1 MKNVAIVGDG
11 GHGKVI
17 RELINARS
25 DTRLAA
31 VLDDKFKT
39 FEGGKEWYTG
49 PPEAVTELR
58 RLIPDVLFL
67 IAVGN
72 NSVRKQLAERL
83 GLGKDDFITLI
94 HPSAIVSRSA
104 VIGEGTV
111 IMAGAII
118 QADVRIGAH
127 CIINTGAVA
136 EHDNQIS
143 DYVHLSPRATLSG
156 AVSVQEGAHV
166 GTGASVIPQ
175 ITIGAWSIVGAGS
188 AVIRPIPD
196 RVTAAGAPARI
207 ISSIQTSNKG

>member
-49 PPEAVTELR
+49 PPEAVNELR

-83 GLGKDDFITLI
+83 GLRKDDFITLI
-94 HPSAIVSRSA
+94 HRQPSSA
-104 VIGEGTV
+104 G
-111 IMAGAII
+111 
-118 QADVRIGAH
+118 R
-127 CIINTGAVA
+127 
-136 EHDNQIS
+136 
-143 DYVHLSPRATLSG
+143 LSLG
-156 AVSVQEGAHV
+156 
-166 GTGASVIPQ
+166 
-175 ITIGAWSIVGAGS
+175 
-188 AVIRPIPD
+188 
-196 RVTAAGAPARI
+196 
-207 ISSIQTSNKG
+207 KGQ

>member
-1 MKNVAIVGDG
+1 MRNVAIVGDG

-25 DTRLAA
+25 DTCLAA
-31 VLDDKFKT
+31 VLDDKFRT
-39 FEGGKEWYTG
+39 FEAGKEWYTG
-49 PPEAVTELR
+49 PPEAVSEVR

-67 IAVGN
+67 IAIGN
-72 NSVRKQLAERL
+72 NSIRKQQAERL
-83 GLGKDDFITLI
+83 GLNKEDFITLI
-94 HPSAIVSRSA
+94 HPSAIVSKSA

-136 EHDNQIS
+136 EHDNHIS
-143 DYVHLSPRATLSG
+143 DFVHLSPRVTLSG
-156 AVSVQEGAHV
+156 AVAVQEGAHV
-166 GTGASVIPQ
+166 GTGAAVIPQ
-175 ITIGAWSIVGAGS
+175 LTIGSWSIVGAGS
-188 AVIRPIPD
+188 AVIRSIPD

-207 ISSIQTSNKG
+207 ISPIQT

>member
-1 MKNVAIVGDG
+1 MRKVAIVGDG

-31 VLDDKFKT
+31 VLDDKFRT
-39 FEGGKEWYTG
+39 FEAGKECYTG
-49 PPEAVTELR
+49 PPEAVAELR

-67 IAVGN
+67 IAIGN

-83 GLGKDDFITLI
+83 GLKKEDFITLI
-94 HPSAIVSRSA
+94 HPSAIVSKSA

-118 QADVRIGAH
+118 QADARIGAH

-143 DYVHLSPRATLSG
+143 DYVHLSPRVTLSG
-156 AVSVQEGAHV
+156 AVAVQEGAHV
-166 GTGASVIPQ
+166 EPARPSYRSSQSGLGALL
-175 ITIGAWSIVGAGS
+175 
-188 AVIRPIPD
+188 
-196 RVTAAGAPARI
+196 APAPR
-207 ISSIQTSNKG
+207 

>member
-1 MKNVAIVGDG
+1 MRNVAIVGDG

-31 VLDDKFKT
+31 VLDDKFRT
-39 FEGGKEWYTG
+39 FEAGKEWYTG
-49 PPEAVTELR
+49 PLEAISEVR

-67 IAVGN
+67 IAIGN
-72 NSVRKQLAERL
+72 NSVRKHLTERL
-83 GLGKDDFITLI
+83 GLKKEDFITLI
-94 HPSAIVSRSA
+94 HPSAIVSKSA

-118 QADVRIGAH
+118 QADARIGAH

-136 EHDNQIS
+136 EHDNQLS
-143 DYVHLSPRATLSG
+143 DYVHLSPRVTLSG
-156 AVSVQEGAHV
+156 AVAVQEGAHI
-166 GTGASVIPQ
+166 GTGANVIPQ
-175 ITIGAWSIVGAGS
+175 LTIGSWSIVGAGS
-188 AVIRPIPD
+188 AVIRSIPD

-207 ISSIQTSNKG
+207 ISPIQT